1 MSKIFYD
8 HLIVLEE
15 IEAEIK
21 NSAQTEEERHELWQ
35 LVDEIVHTRIMEN
48 ILDRLPGEHHNEF
61 LEKFHAAP
69 HDDGLLDYLK
79 EKIEENIE
87 ELLKEEIGD
96 LAYEILGEI
105 RGKVVKE

>member
-15 IEAEIK
+15 VEAEIK

-35 LVDEIVHTRIMEN
+35 LVDEIVHSKVLEFL
-48 ILDRLPGEHHNEF
+48 LDRLPSVHHNEF

-69 HDDGLLDYLK
+69 YDERLIDYLE
-79 EKIEENIE
+79 EKIGENIE
-87 ELLKEEIGD
+87 ELLKEEIGG

-105 RGKVVKE
+105 RGNDG